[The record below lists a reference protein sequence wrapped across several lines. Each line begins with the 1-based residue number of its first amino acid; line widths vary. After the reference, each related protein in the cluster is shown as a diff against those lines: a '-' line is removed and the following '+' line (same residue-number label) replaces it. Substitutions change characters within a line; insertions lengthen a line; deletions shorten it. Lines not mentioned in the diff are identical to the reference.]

1 MSTSVGA
8 RVALAGLL
16 VPAGALV
23 SLATVAVHG
32 RWWGLLLGLA
42 ATAAWLVA
50 LRGWTRLP
58 FAIGWV
64 VVLAFAAPARPE
76 GDVVVAN
83 DAAGWLLL
91 AAGVVVLLAGISGLR
106 RRPPEESR
114 PAGITGPHGGAS

>member
-1 MSTSVGA
+1 LTTSVGA
-8 RVALAGLL
+8 RVALAVLL
-16 VPAGALV
+16 VPAGVVV
-23 SLATVAVHG
+23 SLATVAVHA

-42 ATAAWLVA
+42 TTAAWLVA

-58 FAIGWV
+58 FALGWV

-114 PAGITGPHGGAS
+114 PSGITGPRGGAS